1 MTLPQ
6 PTGMRLLPRSPYC
19 LSSEGESRLAV
30 ASYFVLPPF
39 YEARRHLGSR
49 SLTTRPCRNH
59 ASPQGA
65 GASPADAYPTPAPSP
80 CQPDLCAA
88 SAGRYDGRHA
98 LIPWE
103 EERLLIFAAA
113 ELARRHR
120 AAGQPLNPPGGGRAH
135 LRCDARGG
143 PGRRELRGGRGRRS
157 RRRAAGRGPWTGSRR
172 SSTRS
177 ASRCCSA
184 TASRLVVLPDP
195 LGTATPPNRSSPLRS
210 ASPRKQPPTRSRTAN
225 AADQRPNGSRASS
238 ASLRT
243 TRSNG

>member
-80 CQPDLCAA
+80 CQPDLCPAPT
-88 SAGRYDGRHA
+88 GRYDGRHA
-98 LIPWE
+98 VD
-103 EERLLIFAAA
+103 
-113 ELARRHR
+113 
-120 AAGQPLNPPGGGRAH
+120 PLGGGAAPH
-135 LRCDARGG
+135 LRGRRARPAPPRGG
-143 PGRRELRGGRGRRS
+143 P
-157 RRRAAGRGPWTGSRR
+157 AAE
-172 SSTRS
+172 
-177 ASRCCSA
+177 
-184 TASRLVVLPDP
+184 
-195 LGTATPPNRSSPLRS
+195 PP
-210 ASPRKQPPTRSRTAN
+210 
-225 AADQRPNGSRASS
+225 G
-238 ASLRT
+238 
-243 TRSNG
+243 